1 MRTLRRAAVAGLN
14 SPWMRPVSRGLAHA
28 YGGIA
33 TSLMYHSVRARGAAM
48 PAGFEPNQP
57 LAVDADAF
65 DQQMAWLASHH
76 RVVALP
82 QAVEELTA
90 GRLPRGTVTVTFD
103 DGYRDNLRVALP
115 ILERH
120 GIPAT
125 VHVTTGLVDRTAVLW
140 WEELEAI
147 VRAAPRLAFH
157 DRGSTRHLEL
167 RDCAAR
173 EAAFAELAALFK
185 PAPPERQR
193 ALMGEL
199 RPQAPVAFSYDA
211 EVLSWE
217 EVRELDRHPLVTIA
231 AHSVNH
237 PVLRALEPGAVQ
249 AEMRESRQRLEQ
261 ELGHPVPYFAYPY
274 GGDDEAGSREFGLCR
289 ELGFRFALTSRS
301 GHWHPRHRQHLHAL
315 PRIMIEARDS
325 LEDFRFK
332 LSGLDAFLRSRGR
345 RFVTA

>member
-1 MRTLRRAAVAGLN
+1 MRTLRRAAVACLV
-14 SPWMRPVSRGLAHA
+14 SPFARPLARGLARA
-28 YGGIA
+28 YRGLA
-33 TSLMYHSVRARGAAM
+33 TSLMYHSVRARGAAV
-48 PAGFEPNQP
+48 PAGFDPNQP

-65 DQQMAWLASHH
+65 DQQMGWLAAHH
-76 RVVALP
+76 RVVPLP
-82 QAVEELTA
+82 QAVRELVA
-90 GRLPRGTVTVTFD
+90 GTLVPGTVTVTFD
-103 DGYRDNLRVALP
+103 DGYRDNLQVALP

-120 GIPAT
+120 GVPAT
-125 VHVTTGLVDRTAVLW
+125 IHVTTGLVDRTAVLW

-147 VRAAPRLAFH
+147 VGSAPRLVFQH
-157 DRGSTRHLEL
+157 GGRTRRLEL
-167 RDCAAR
+167 TDQASR
-173 EAAFAELAALFK
+173 EAAFAELTALFK

-193 ALMGEL
+193 ALMEEL

-217 EVRELDRHPLVTIA
+217 EVRALDRHPLVTIA

-237 PVLRALEPGAVQ
+237 PVLRSLEPGAAQ

-274 GGDDEAGSREFGLCR
+274 GGDDEAGTREFHLSR
-289 ELGFRFALTSRS
+289 ALGFDFALTSRS
-301 GHWHPRHRQHLHAL
+301 GHWHPRHREHLHAL
-315 PRIMIEARDS
+315 PRIMIEPTDS